1 MVVRFRKKVRRMRGS
16 HTHGWGA
23 KKKHR
28 GAGSRGGRG
37 QAGMLKHKKSWMLK
51 NDPHHFG
58 SRGFKIPIEVRNT
71 EKAITI
77 KDVDILARSLRKTE
91 IDVSEY
97 GYDKVLSNGKLTQSL
112 TIKAKKFVDK
122 AKKKI
127 EEAGG
132 KAIENV

>member
-58 SRGFKIPIEVRNT
+58 ERGFKIPTEVRNT

-77 KDVDILARSLRKTE
+77 KDVDVLARSLRKTE

-97 GYDKVLSNGKLTQSL
+97 GYDKVLSNGKLTQPL
-112 TIKAKKFVDK
+112 TIKAKKFVEK

>member
-58 SRGFKIPIEVRNT
+58 ERGFKIPTEVRNT
-71 EKAITI
+71 EKAKI
-77 KDVDILARSLRKTE
+77 
-91 IDVSEY
+91 
-97 GYDKVLSNGKLTQSL
+97 
-112 TIKAKKFVDK
+112 
-122 AKKKI
+122 KI